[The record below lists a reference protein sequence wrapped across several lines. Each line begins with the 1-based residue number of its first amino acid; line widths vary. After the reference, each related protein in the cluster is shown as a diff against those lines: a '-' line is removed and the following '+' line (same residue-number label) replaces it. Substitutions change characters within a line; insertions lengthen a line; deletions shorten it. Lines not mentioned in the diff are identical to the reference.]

1 MMADMTASQNRR
13 PIAMG
18 TRHKADR
25 AAAAVLAV
33 AGVALLATTLVT
45 FAQALPTI
53 LGAEGE
59 YMAGMAKLWVVVI
72 LLPMT
77 VGGLLTLLSAL
88 MLWRSSPPGET
99 VALVWVALAGF
110 VCVFLTTSPGNILY
124 AARVVLLESGTWS
137 LEGPMLGVQA
147 ASFTEGATYYG
158 YLDEVTF
165 WIPGVVAVGVI
176 LIASFLLAGRIAGGA
191 REARSG

>member
-1 MMADMTASQNRR
+1 MMADMTASQNCH

-72 LLPMT
+72 LLPMI

-88 MLWRSSPPGET
+88 MLWRSSPLGET
-99 VALVWVALAGF
+99 VGLVWVALGGF

-165 WIPGVVAVGVI
+165 WISGVVAVGVI
-176 LIASFLLAGRIAGGA
+176 LVASFLLAGRIAGAA